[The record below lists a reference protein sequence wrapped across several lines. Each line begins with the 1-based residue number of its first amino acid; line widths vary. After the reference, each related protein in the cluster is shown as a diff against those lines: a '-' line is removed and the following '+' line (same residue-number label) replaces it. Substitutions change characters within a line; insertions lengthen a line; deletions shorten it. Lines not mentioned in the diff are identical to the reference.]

1 MNLRGKAILMIAKGR
16 ERCDMKIVSQ
26 TIREGGPGKSNAHK
40 LTGEQEQFLS
50 DSRITRKRE
59 NFNCNQDAKAVVR
72 RVE

>member
-1 MNLRGKAILMIAKGR
+1 MIAKGC
-16 ERCDMKIVSQ
+16 ESCDMKIVSQ

-59 NFNCNQDAKAVVR
+59 NFSCDQDVKAIGR
-72 RVE
+72 YC